1 MARNQQN
8 QRNRRSR
15 NPLVTP
21 FLTDKQIEAQ
31 AKRLAALAAGPAGAV
46 SLPYERERI
55 NMESLGK
62 AYGEALKGTGEA
74 SAANIALLQGA
85 AGGYGAGAL
94 AGASTA
100 ALQAASAAPAMAQAF
115 VRGKQA
121 ESLGRQTK
129 AEEEYTTRKS
139 GLTAQFM
146 EQLRTREMEKA
157 ASLAELETT
166 AKALGYKYD
175 VLASEERRFYDK
187 LAADA
192 KNLATKIAADAA
204 KAGGLTKNK
213 LFKEIS
219 SFVNERVDKSSTT
232 KIPSGFTGTVVFKYK
247 PTPEQVASGNI
258 AIDASGFAVSD
269 PVTFDW
275 KDSADLDRKIAGQ
288 YPAYKKGSAMIQSQ
302 DTREDSQKV
311 YTYSLPA
318 LRKQAISIAIANGY
332 SPADARILVAQIFTG
347 ITR

>member
-1 MARNQQN
+1 
-8 QRNRRSR
+8 
-15 NPLVTP
+15 
-21 FLTDKQIEAQ
+21 
-31 AKRLAALAAGPAGAV
+31 
-46 SLPYERERI
+46 
-55 NMESLGK
+55 MESLGR
-62 AYGEALKGTGEA
+62 AYGEALLGTGQA

-100 ALQAASAAPAMAQAF
+100 ATQQASAAPAMAQAF

-121 ESLGRQTK
+121 ESLSRQTK
-129 AEEEYTTRKS
+129 AEEEYASRKS

-146 EQLRTREMEKA
+146 EQLKTREMEKA

-192 KNLATKIAADAA
+192 KNLAAKLAADAA
-204 KAGGLTKNK
+204 KSGGLSQNK

-219 SFVNERVDKSSTT
+219 SFVNERVDKYTT
-232 KIPSGFTGTVVFKYK
+232 QNIPSGYTGTVVFKYK
-247 PTPEQVASGNI
+247 PTPDQVASGNV
-258 AIDASGFAVSD
+258 AVDASGFAVSD

-275 KDSADLDRKIAGQ
+275 KDSADLDKKIAAQ
-288 YPAYKKGSAMIQSQ
+288 YPAYKKGSAMVQSQ
-302 DTREDSQKV
+302 DTRDTSQKV

-332 SPADARILVAQIFTG
+332 SPADARNLVAQIFMG
-347 ITR
+347 ISR